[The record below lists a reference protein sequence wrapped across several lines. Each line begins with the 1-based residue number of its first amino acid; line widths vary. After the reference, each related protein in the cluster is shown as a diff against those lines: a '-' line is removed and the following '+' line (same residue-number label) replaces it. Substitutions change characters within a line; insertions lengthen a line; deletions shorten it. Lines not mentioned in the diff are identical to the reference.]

1 MHIHGNVRGVRYL
14 AAYRTTSLAG
24 GLYAFALLAGL
35 VPFAHAQP
43 GTPPPPVIVAKAEL
57 RLLAP
62 VTWFAGAVISRDD
75 AKLAAE
81 VEGRLVQV
89 AEIGTQVQKG
99 AVVARLDDTLM
110 REELAEHEASVRRE
124 QARLAYYTQEV
135 ERLRPLVDR
144 KIVTPSNL
152 DQAVSNRDASR
163 GELAAEQSRVMRAKE
178 QLQRTLLRAPFAGVV
193 TERILQ
199 PGEWAE
205 SGGAIV
211 RLVNTGALEV
221 QARVP
226 GDALGFIRQGSELN
240 LMASPERVTAKVRT
254 IVPVG
259 DDRSRLYE
267 LRLTLSD
274 AKWPAGQTVRVEV
287 PTAAAREVIAVPRD
301 ALVLRRTGTSVFRIR
316 DDDTAERLTVTPG
329 IAAGDF
335 IEVIDGIQPGD
346 RVVIR
351 GGERLRD
358 GQKVQVL
365 TTAPK
370 P

>member
-1 MHIHGNVRGVRYL
+1 VQIHGNVRGVNSVG
-14 AAYRTTSLAG
+14 AYWVRSLVG
-24 GLYAFALLAGL
+24 DLCTLGLLAGL
-35 VPFAHAQP
+35 VPFAHAQAV
-43 GTPPPPVIVAKAEL
+43 TSSPPVVVAKAEI

-62 VTWFAGAVISRDD
+62 VTWFPGAVISRDD

-89 AEIGTQVQKG
+89 ADVGTQVQKG
-99 AVVARLDDTLM
+99 AVVARLDDTLL
-110 REELAEHEASVRRE
+110 REQLAESEASVARE

-152 DQAVSNRDASR
+152 DQAVSNRDATR
-163 GELAAEQSRVMRAKE
+163 GELAAARARVMWAKG
-178 QLQRTLLRAPFAGVV
+178 QLQRTVIRAPFAGVV

-205 SGGAIV
+205 SGGAII
-211 RLVNTGALEV
+211 RLVNPRALEV

-226 GDALGFIRQGSELN
+226 ANALGFIREGSELN
-240 LMASPERVTAKVRT
+240 LMASPERLTAKVRT

-267 LRLTLSD
+267 LRLTLSN

-287 PTAAAREVIAVPRD
+287 PTAAAREVVAVPRD

-316 DDDTAERLTVTPG
+316 DDDTAERVTVSTG
-329 IAAGDF
+329 IAAGEF
-335 IEVIDGIQPGD
+335 IEVSNGIQPGD

-351 GGERLRD
+351 GGERLRN
-358 GQKVQVL
+358 GQKVKVL
-365 TTAPK
+365 ITPPK
-370 P
+370 S

>member
-1 MHIHGNVRGVRYL
+1 MQIHGNVRGVSSVGAYWARSLVGGLCTLTLL
-14 AAYRTTSLAG
+14 ASLA
-24 GLYAFALLAGL
+24 
-35 VPFAHAQP
+35 PFAHAQP

-62 VTWFAGAVISRDD
+62 VTWFPGAVISRDD

-81 VEGRLVQV
+81 VEGRLVHV

-99 AVVARLDDTLM
+99 AVVARLDDTLV
-110 REELAEHEASVRRE
+110 REELAEHEASIARE

-152 DQAVSNRDASR
+152 DQAVSNRDATR
-163 GELAAEQSRVMRAKE
+163 GELAAAQARVMRARE
-178 QLQRTLLRAPFAGVV
+178 QLQRTVIRAPFAGVV

-205 SGGAIV
+205 SGAAIV
-211 RLVNTGALEV
+211 RLVNPRALEV

-226 GDALGFIRQGSELN
+226 ADALGFIRQGSELN
-240 LMASPERVTAKVRT
+240 LMASPERVSAKVRT

-267 LRLTLSD
+267 LRLTLSN

-316 DDDTAERLTVTPG
+316 DDDTAERVTVTPG
-329 IAAGDF
+329 IAAGEF
-335 IEVIDGIQPGD
+335 IEVMDEIQPGD

-365 TTAPK
+365 SALPK

>member
-1 MHIHGNVRGVRYL
+1 MQIHGNVRGVSSVGEYWVR
-14 AAYRTTSLAG
+14 SLVG
-24 GLYAFALLAGL
+24 GLCTLFLLAGL

-89 AEIGTQVQKG
+89 ADVGTRVQKG
-99 AVVARLDDTLM
+99 AVVARLDDTLL
-110 REELAEHEASVRRE
+110 REQLTENEASVARE

-135 ERLRPLVDR
+135 ERLRPLIDR

-152 DQAVSNRDASR
+152 DQAVSNRDATR
-163 GELAAEQSRVMRAKE
+163 GELAAARARVMWAKE
-178 QLQRTLLRAPFAGVV
+178 QLQRTVIRAPFAGVV

-211 RLVNTGALEV
+211 RLVNPRALEV

-226 GDALGFIRQGSELN
+226 AAALGFIRQGAELN
-240 LMASPERVTAKVRT
+240 LIASPELVTAKVRT

-267 LRLTLSD
+267 LRLTLSN

-287 PTAAAREVIAVPRD
+287 PTAAASEVIAVPRD

-316 DDDTAERLTVTPG
+316 DDDTAERVTVTTG
-329 IAAGDF
+329 IAAGEF
-335 IEVIDGIQPGD
+335 IEVSNGIHPGD

-365 TTAPK
+365 SALPK

>member
-1 MHIHGNVRGVRYL
+1 MRTHGNVRGVMRL
-14 AAYRTTSLAG
+14 AAYRTTSLVET
-24 GLYAFALLAGL
+24 LCTFALLASL

-43 GTPPPPVIVAKAEL
+43 ATPPPPVIVAKAEL

-62 VTWFAGAVISRDD
+62 VTWFPGAVISRDD

-99 AVVARLDDTLM
+99 TVVARLDDALM

-163 GELAAEQSRVMRAKE
+163 GELAAAQARVMRAKE
-178 QLQRTLLRAPFAGVV
+178 QLQRTLIRAPFGGVV
-193 TERILQ
+193 TERILA

-205 SGGAIV
+205 SGGAIL
-211 RLVNTGALEV
+211 RLVNPHALEV
-221 QARVP
+221 QAHVP
-226 GDALGFIRQGSELN
+226 AGALGFVRQGSELN
-240 LMASPERVTAKVRT
+240 LMASPDRVTAKVRT

-267 LRLTLSD
+267 LRLALSD

-301 ALVLRRTGTSVFRIR
+301 ALILRRTGTSVFRIR
-316 DDDTAERLTVTPG
+316 EDDTAERVTVTTG

-335 IEVIDGIQPGD
+335 IEVIDGVRPGD

-365 TTAPK
+365 SVSPK